1 MDSVASLKTSC
12 AAGAYATV
20 TGVRI
25 PHARVRHSR
34 HASLNGAGTLTPG
47 ELMHPSVGTQAV
59 DKWVGVDMSFFG
71 ANDGRAA
78 G

>member
-1 MDSVASLKTSC
+1 
-12 AAGAYATV
+12 
-20 TGVRI
+20 
-25 PHARVRHSR
+25 
-34 HASLNGAGTLTPG
+34 
-47 ELMHPSVGTQAV
+47 MHPSVGTQAV